1 MDGWNDGQTDKM
13 IYITI
18 DSQIGKYI
26 KR

>member
-1 MDGWNDGQTDKM
+1 MDGWNDRQTDKM
-13 IYITI
+13 IHRTI